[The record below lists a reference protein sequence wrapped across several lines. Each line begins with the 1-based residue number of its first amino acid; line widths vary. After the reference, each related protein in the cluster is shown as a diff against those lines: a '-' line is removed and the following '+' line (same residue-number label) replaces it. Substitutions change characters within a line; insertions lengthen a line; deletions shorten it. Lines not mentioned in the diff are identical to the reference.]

1 MAGEAGGLAQWTGW
15 AQQLSL
21 FLQIQLSFSLS
32 QGASFHS
39 PVRSIMT
46 QSSRPMESLG
56 SPRFQWLH
64 RLGGGLVGA
73 LAEDGPE
80 VQPIHRLGLT

>member
-21 FLQIQLSFSLS
+21 FSQIQLPLSMS
-32 QGASFHS
+32 QGASFHN
-39 PVRSIMT
+39 PVRSNMM

-56 SPRFQWLH
+56 SPTFQWLH
-64 RLGGGLVGA
+64 RLGGVMVGA
-73 LAEDGPE
+73 SAEDGPE